1 MIEIIKTPTRTQR
14 TRTGKREGERE
25 PMHDLKLFS
34 GNANVALARSVANYL
49 DVELGA
55 AEVGTFSDGECAIEI
70 GENVRGLDCFA
81 LQSTCSPQ
89 NGHLMEL
96 LIMMDALK
104 RASARR
110 ITAVIPYYGYARQ
123 DRKVRPRVPI
133 TAKLVAD
140 LIHTAGA
147 DRVLC
152 MDLHSGQIQGFFNI
166 PVDNLYSTPLMLDA
180 IERRIG
186 TGLTVVSPDAG
197 GTERARAYAKRLDAD
212 LVIIDKR
219 REVAN
224 VAEVMNIIGDVKGKA
239 CVIVDD
245 MVDTAGTLCEAARSL
260 IEDGATAVHAAITHP
275 VLSGPA
281 IKRIS
286 ESPLT
291 QVIVTD
297 TIPLRP
303 DAVDTGKFHVVSV
316 AAPIGE
322 AIRRINNE
330 ESVSSLF

>member
-1 MIEIIKTPTRTQR
+1 MSRRALFHSRDAVAVDE
-14 TRTGKREGERE
+14 EGER
-25 PMHDLKLFS
+25 MKDLKLFS
-34 GNANVALARSVANYL
+34 GNANIALARSVASYL
-49 DVELGA
+49 DVELGRA
-55 AEVGTFSDGECAIEI
+55 DVGTFSDGECAIEI
-70 GENVRGLDCFA
+70 GENVRGLDCFV
-81 LQSTCSPQ
+81 LQSTCAPQ
-89 NGHLMEL
+89 NTHLMEML
-96 LIMMDALK
+96 AMIDALK

-166 PVDNLYSTPLMLDA
+166 PVDNLYATPLMLEA

-186 TGLTVVSPDAG
+186 NDVIVVSPDAG
-197 GTERARAYAKRLDAD
+197 GTERARAFAKRLGAN
-212 LVIIDKR
+212 LAIIDKR

-224 VAEVMNIIGDVKGKA
+224 VAEVMNIIGDVKGQT

-260 IEDGATAVHAAITHP
+260 MEEGATAVHAAITHP

-281 IKRIS
+281 LKRIA
-286 ESPLT
+286 EAPLT
-291 QVIVTD
+291 QIIVTD

-303 DAVDTGKFHVVSV
+303 DAVDVEKIHVVSV
-316 AAPIGE
+316 AVPIGE